1 MARDRQIDRRT
12 LFKGTLAG
20 AGALGLGAPGRALA
34 QAGSA
39 ASEMPTAVFGR
50 TGERIPK
57 LVFGTSFPLTLPL
70 LKRAVDLGV
79 TYFDLADCY
88 VGGRSERVA
97 GDFLQRTGLR
107 KRIWI
112 TTKSDAHDP
121 DGFERTLQ
129 GSLGRIQVDQVDL
142 LFLHNLEDGA
152 YLSPALKS
160 RVEKLKRDGKI
171 RFFGFSTH
179 ASTVVETMTLAA
191 RLGWVDAIM
200 FKYNFRSYGDRPLND
215 AIDACKKANIGLI
228 AMKTQGSHYSFAQ
241 RVPPFQAKGFTRH
254 QAVLKAVWQDSRI
267 DAIVSCKKANIGL
280 IAMKT
285 QGSHYSFA
293 QRVPPFQAKGFTRH
307 QAVLKAVWQ
316 DSRIDA
322 IVSEMTNFDQL
333 EQNVAAALDRTRP
346 GALEIDSLRRHAEAT
361 EHLYCHGCEQHCAP
375 ALARPVRVADT
386 LRLLM
391 YHDEYGEP
399 ERARRLFTAIPPAE
413 RALGEVDFAPA
424 SRACPHCLD
433 VAALM
438 DRARRVLAV

>member
-112 TTKSDAHDP
+112 TTKSDAHDS

-215 AIDACKKANIGLI
+215 AIDA
-228 AMKTQGSHYSFAQ
+228 
-241 RVPPFQAKGFTRH
+241 
-254 QAVLKAVWQDSRI
+254 
-267 DAIVSCKKANIGL
+267 CKKANIGL

-424 SRACPHCLD
+424 SRACPHGLD

>member
-267 DAIVSCKKANIGL
+267 DAIVS
-280 IAMKT
+280 
-285 QGSHYSFA
+285 
-293 QRVPPFQAKGFTRH
+293 
-307 QAVLKAVWQ
+307 
-316 DSRIDA
+316 
-322 IVSEMTNFDQL
+322 EMTNFDQL

-424 SRACPHCLD
+424 SRACPHGLD

-438 DRARRVLAV
+438 DRARRVLAG

>member
-1 MARDRQIDRRT
+1 MTPHARKDVMARDRQIDRRT

-179 ASTVVETMTLAA
+179 ASTRGCVRVRDAAA
-191 RLGWVDAIM
+191 RRAACANAI
-200 FKYNFRSYGDRPLND
+200 
-215 AIDACKKANIGLI
+215 
-228 AMKTQGSHYSFAQ
+228 
-241 RVPPFQAKGFTRH
+241 
-254 QAVLKAVWQDSRI
+254 
-267 DAIVSCKKANIGL
+267 
-280 IAMKT
+280 
-285 QGSHYSFA
+285 
-293 QRVPPFQAKGFTRH
+293 
-307 QAVLKAVWQ
+307 
-316 DSRIDA
+316 
-322 IVSEMTNFDQL
+322 
-333 EQNVAAALDRTRP
+333 
-346 GALEIDSLRRHAEAT
+346 
-361 EHLYCHGCEQHCAP
+361 
-375 ALARPVRVADT
+375 
-386 LRLLM
+386 
-391 YHDEYGEP
+391 
-399 ERARRLFTAIPPAE
+399 
-413 RALGEVDFAPA
+413 A
-424 SRACPHCLD
+424 SRVTGGPGCCCASRSHCG
-433 VAALM
+433 
-438 DRARRVLAV
+438 RRS

>member
-267 DAIVSCKKANIGL
+267 DAIVS
-280 IAMKT
+280 
-285 QGSHYSFA
+285 
-293 QRVPPFQAKGFTRH
+293 
-307 QAVLKAVWQ
+307 
-316 DSRIDA
+316 
-322 IVSEMTNFDQL
+322 EMTNFDQL

-424 SRACPHCLD
+424 SRACPHGLD